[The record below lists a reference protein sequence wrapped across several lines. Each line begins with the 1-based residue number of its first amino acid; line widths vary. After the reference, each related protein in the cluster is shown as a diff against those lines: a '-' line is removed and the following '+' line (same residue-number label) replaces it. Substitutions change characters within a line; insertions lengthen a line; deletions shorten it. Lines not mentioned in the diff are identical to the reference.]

1 MEDIRNLFDRGDS
14 GAEPEARNAERD
26 VPKEEEA
33 DIEKYI
39 PGGDD
44 MEFVQHKP
52 QRGVKLQPLD
62 EIDGFQVRPGY
73 YNRDGA
79 TAAQNGVS
87 FTGGHEMY
95 AAAVPAPGDGAFR
108 QAGISGILLYREH
121 VLDAGVR
128 AQYRGVR
135 IRFPAGRPLR

>member
-62 EIDGFQVRPGY
+62 EIDEIGR
-73 YNRDGA
+73 A
-79 TAAQNGVS
+79 
-87 FTGGHEMY
+87 
-95 AAAVPAPGDGAFR
+95 
-108 QAGISGILLYREH
+108 H
-121 VLDAGVR
+121 V
-128 AQYRGVR
+128 
-135 IRFPAGRPLR
+135 